1 MRQASVSNAKHAL
14 IAYVVEVAELT
25 IVGLRVI
32 DEVARQGSFSGAAAV
47 LGYTQ
52 SAVSRQVAA
61 LEKVTDAALF
71 ERLPRGVRPTMAGDV
86 VIRRARRVLADVDG
100 VLQEVAGV
108 RDRLAGRLVVAAFPS
123 AAAVL
128 APRAIARLTTRH
140 PNLDVELLERAS
152 PAQVRLLRA
161 GRLEVALVVTGEGM
175 PDQNFDG
182 LRSNPVRIPRSA
194 GIAVPITHRLVGHR
208 EVEVADLAEE
218 TWIVG
223 AGAADEPQFAA
234 WPGLT
239 DPRIGPSAR
248 TWATRF
254 GLVAAG
260 LGITYVPALAAD
272 AVPEGV
278 RWLPV
283 RNIDTLP
290 DRRLFVL
297 TTSDPSPAAQAAV
310 HAFLDTAAELTHA

>member
-1 MRQASVSNAKHAL
+1 MRQASVSNAKHAPA
-14 IAYVVEVAELT
+14 AYRVGMAELT
-25 IVGLRVI
+25 IVGLRVVH
-32 DEVARQGSFSGAAAV
+32 EVARQGSFSAAAAV

-61 LEKVTDAALF
+61 MEKVSEAVLF
-71 ERLPRGVRPTMAGDV
+71 ERLPRGVRPTRAGEV
-86 VIRRARRVLADVDG
+86 VVRRARRVLAEVDA
-100 VLQEVAGV
+100 VLQEVAGL
-108 RDRLAGRLVVAAFPS
+108 RDRLAGRLVVAAFPT

-140 PNLDVELLERAS
+140 PNLDVDLLERAS
-152 PAQVRLLRA
+152 PAQIRLLRS
-161 GRLEVALVVTGEGM
+161 GRVEVAIVATGGGM
-175 PDQNFDG
+175 PDHDLSA
-182 LRSNPVRIPRSA
+182 LRRLRVHIARGP
-194 GIAVPITHRLVGHR
+194 GIAVPSGHRLVGHR
-208 EVEVADLAEE
+208 EIEIAELLEE

-223 AGAADEPQFAA
+223 AGSAEEPQFGA

-260 LGITYVPALAAD
+260 LGITYVPGLAAD

-283 RNIDTLP
+283 RPTDTLP
-290 DRRLFVL
+290 ARELFIL
-297 TTSDPSPAAQAAV
+297 TAPDPSPNAQAAV
-310 HAFLDTAAELTHA
+310 HAILDSAAELTPP